1 LEKGGAELFR
11 QAKRINNLKKELA
24 RLERTEEKLRLAAM
38 DGASPS
44 WKKQLEKHLP
54 EKVYAGI
61 ESAFCKA
68 FSLTF
73 EQGRGIIEKSYDK
86 ETLSADHSIRDYA
99 ISVKGGRREI
109 RSISKSA
116 SRAGLI
122 NLAVTTIEGIGL
134 GALGIG
140 LPDIVL
146 FISTL
151 LKGTYETA
159 INYGFGYESRK
170 DQYIILKMLSVP
182 LKNSEDWA
190 YSDLEIDRLMQD
202 GAGDISEEDFATQM
216 KSTASDFALDM
227 LALKFLQGIPVIGLF
242 AGAAN
247 PVYYRKISKYVN
259 LKYQK
264 HYYLKK
270 LREAEG
276 AVDTILR

>member
-1 LEKGGAELFR
+1 MNG
-11 QAKRINNLKKELA
+11 I
-24 RLERTEEKLRLAAM
+24 
-38 DGASPS
+38 SPS
-44 WKKQLEKHLP
+44 WKKELEKRLP

-73 EQGRGIIEKSYDK
+73 EQGRSIIEKSYNK

-109 RSISKSA
+109 RNLSKSA
-116 SRAGLI
+116 SRAGII
-122 NLAVTTIEGIGL
+122 NLAVTTFEGIGL

-170 DQYIILKMLSVP
+170 EQYLILKMLSVP
-182 LKNSEDWA
+182 LKTSEDWA
-190 YSDLEIDRLMQD
+190 YSDMEIDRLMQE
-202 GAGDISEEDFATQM
+202 GTGDITDEDFTNQM
-216 KSTASDFALDM
+216 KATASYFALDM
-227 LALKFLQGIPVIGLF
+227 LALKFIQGIPVIGLF

-247 PVYYRKISKYVN
+247 PVYYRKISQYVN

-276 AVDTILR
+276 AIDTI

>member
-1 LEKGGAELFR
+1 MKRGGVELFR
-11 QAKRINNLKKELA
+11 QTKRTNNLKKELS
-24 RLERTEEKLRLAAM
+24 RLEKTEEKLRLAAM
-38 DGASPS
+38 NGTSSS
-44 WKKQLEKHLP
+44 WKNELEKRLP

-73 EQGRGIIEKSYDK
+73 DQGRAIIEKSYNKDS
-86 ETLSADHSIRDYA
+86 LSADHSIRDYA

-109 RSISKSA
+109 RNISKSA
-116 SRAGLI
+116 NRAGLI
-122 NLAVTTIEGIGL
+122 NLAVTTLEGVGL

-140 LPDIVL
+140 LPDIVF

-159 INYGFGYESRK
+159 INYGFGYESREE
-170 DQYIILKMLSVP
+170 QYLILKMLSVP
-182 LKNSEDWA
+182 LKNSEDWE
-190 YSDLEIDRLMQD
+190 YSDMEIERLMQE
-202 GAGDISEEDFATQM
+202 GVGDISDKDFADQM
-216 KSTASDFALDM
+216 KATASVFALDM

-247 PVYYRKISKYVN
+247 PVYYRKISQYVN

-270 LREAEG
+270 LHEAEN

>member
-1 LEKGGAELFR
+1 MLG
-11 QAKRINNLKKELA
+11 QSKRIGILKKELS
-24 RLERTEEKLRLAAM
+24 RLEKREEKLRLASINSK
-38 DGASPS
+38 SPS
-44 WKKQLEKHLP
+44 WKKELEKRLP
-54 EKVYAGI
+54 DKVYAGI

-73 EQGRGIIEKSYDK
+73 EQGRNIIEKSYDK
-86 ETLSADHSIRDYA
+86 EALSAEHSIRDYA

-109 RSISKSA
+109 RSMSKSA
-116 SRAGLI
+116 SKSGLI
-122 NLAVTTIEGIGL
+122 NLAVTTLEGIGL
-134 GALGIG
+134 GALGVG

-159 INYGFGYESRK
+159 INYGYGYESRQE
-170 DQYIILKMLSVP
+170 QYLILKMLSVP
-182 LKNSEDWA
+182 LKTSEDWA
-190 YSDLEIDRLMQD
+190 YSNVEIDRLMQS
-202 GAGDISEEDFATQM
+202 GTGDISDEDFAAQM
-216 KSTASDFALDM
+216 RTTASDFALDM
-227 LALKFLQGIPVIGLF
+227 LTLKFIQGIPVIGLF

-247 PVYYRKISKYVN
+247 PFYYRKISQYVN

-276 AVDTILR
+276 AIDTIGKVGFSYG

>member
-1 LEKGGAELFR
+1 LFR

-122 NLAVTTIEGIGL
+122 NLAVTTLEGIGL

-170 DQYIILKMLSVP
+170 EQYLILKMLSVP
-182 LKNSEDWA
+182 LKNSEDWV
-190 YSDLEIDRLMQD
+190 YFDLEIDRLMQD
-202 GAGDISEEDFATQM
+202 GVGDISEEDFANQM
-216 KSTASDFALDM
+216 KATASDFALDM
-227 LALKFLQGIPVIGLF
+227 LALKFIQGIPVIGLF

-247 PVYYRKISKYVN
+247 PVYYRKISQYVN

-270 LREAEG
+270 LREAEN
-276 AVDTILR
+276 AVDII